1 MNCKRVSTL
10 VGIVALQALCV
21 GSSAGQG
28 PMSMP
33 GPVTV
38 AGPEVFEAVS
48 QFYTYDR
55 EVPLNAEVAVR
66 QEFPT
71 FIREKVVF
79 TGIRPVRVPAYLA
92 LPRAGA
98 GPFPVVVLIDGVTGS
113 KERWFETDSWPRGT
127 LVSHALL
134 EAGIAV
140 LSLDA
145 RHHGERIWEN
155 DFRAPQAASG
165 PVGRDMIVPS
175 IIEHRRAMDY
185 LATRPEIDAGRIGVL
200 GLSMG
205 GMMTFALTSLDP
217 RVRVAVAG
225 VTPVGVMKGRE
236 SIPVAPQTFA
246 GQIRDTPILLQMGR
260 TDPFYT
266 VEDARQLYS
275 AIPSARKE
283 LVLYDAGHQLP
294 PEYAPKAVEW
304 LRDHLGVR

>member
-1 MNCKRVSTL
+1 MNRKRIPMVFGL
-10 VGIVALQALCV
+10 VALQALGT
-21 GSSAGQG
+21 GSALAQR

-38 AGPEVFEAVS
+38 ASPEVFQAVS
-48 QFYTYDR
+48 QFYTYDGD
-55 EVPLNAEVAVR
+55 VPLNAEIVAR

-71 FIREKVVF
+71 YVGEKVVF

-92 LPRAGA
+92 VPRSGT
-98 GPFPVVVLIDGVTGS
+98 GPFPVVILIDGVTGS
-113 KERWFETDSWPRGT
+113 KERWFEADSWPRGT

-134 EAGIAV
+134 GAGIAV

-185 LATRPEIDAGRIGVL
+185 LATRAEIDVSRIGVL

-205 GMMTFALTSLDP
+205 GMMTFALSSMDP

-225 VTPVGVMKGRE
+225 VTPVGVMKGAE

-246 GQIRDTPILLQMGR
+246 GQIRDTPILVQMGR

-266 VEDARQLYS
+266 VEDAQQLYA

-283 LVLYDAGHQLP
+283 LVFYDAGHQLP
-294 PEYAPKAVEW
+294 PEYAPRAVEW
-304 LRDHLGVR
+304 LRTHLGVR